1 MVTRA
6 AARPASRTS
15 KSPPRRPRV
24 SLRADGDPGPF
35 VEPLAR
41 ALALLSVFTSHDVW
55 LGNRDLAERTGLPA
69 PTLSRL
75 LRTLLA
81 LGYLHQ
87 SAERRQYR
95 LAAGV
100 MALGYAAIAHSD
112 VQQLARPAMQLLAD
126 DSRTCVTLASRDRL
140 EVVVIESCHGDA
152 ASLRLNLGTGTR
164 LALAN
169 SPIGWALLAGLPD
182 VERFYLLDHIE
193 RRFPR
198 EWSYLRRRFG
208 EAFSQVQQ
216 RGFCMALGEP
226 APEFCI
232 LAAPL
237 MLVGE
242 TPMVLACI
250 GASAGISKARV
261 ERELG
266 PRLVAAAQRLQDLG
280 RDATE
285 LES

>member
-1 MVTRA
+1 MSRTAAPRA
-6 AARPASRTS
+6 ARTVRPPSVR
-15 KSPPRRPRV
+15 KPRV
-24 SLRADGDPGPF
+24 SLRTDDDAGPF

-41 ALALLSVFTSHDVW
+41 ALALLSAFTSQDVW
-55 LGNRDLAERTGLPA
+55 LGARDLGARTGLPA

-75 LRTLLA
+75 LRTLLV
-81 LGYLHQ
+81 LGYLHH

-112 VQQLARPAMQLLAD
+112 VQHRARPAMQRLAD

-152 ASLRLNLGTGTR
+152 ASLRLNLGVGTR

-169 SPIGWALLAGLPD
+169 SPIGWALLGGLPD

-193 RRFPR
+193 RKFPR

-208 EAFSQVQQ
+208 DAFSQVQQ

-237 MLVGE
+237 MLAGE

-250 GASAGISKARV
+250 GASAGISKARI

-280 RDATE
+280 RDAME
-285 LES
+285 AA

>member
-1 MVTRA
+1 MPA
-6 AARPASRTS
+6 AERSRTRS
-15 KSPPRRPRV
+15 A
-24 SLRADGDPGPF
+24 SLRPEGDGPF

-41 ALALLSVFTSHDVW
+41 ALAILSVFTTQDTW
-55 LGNRDLAERTGLPA
+55 LGNGELATRTGLPA

-81 LGYLHQ
+81 TGYLHH
-87 SAERRQYR
+87 SPERRKYR

-112 VQQLARPAMQLLAD
+112 VQSLARPTMQQLAD
-126 DSRTCVTLASRDRL
+126 ESRTCVTLVSRDRL
-140 EVVVIESCHGDA
+140 DVVVIESCHGDA
-152 ASLRLNLGTGTR
+152 ASLRLNLGVGAR

-169 SPIGWALLAGLPD
+169 SPIGWALLGGLPD
-182 VERFYLLDHIE
+182 VERYYLLDGIE

-208 EAFSQVQQ
+208 DAYFQVQQ

-237 MLVGE
+237 MLAGE
-242 TPMVLACI
+242 TPMALACI
-250 GASAGISKARV
+250 GAAAGISRARV

-280 RDATE
+280 RDPVEAAA
-285 LES
+285 